1 MIEKIKKEIDSISY
15 YDNSNIKIVDE
26 DNLFEILDKYKD
38 KDKEKILLNTPLR
51 YGKTYINELLK
62 YKNAW
67 EDMHKWFSQR
77 NSKYDTPKSLEI
89 ENFVST
95 FMQELEKKHG
105 IEVE

>member
-1 MIEKIKKEIDSISY
+1 MSKQD
-15 YDNSNIKIVDE
+15 IV
-26 DNLFEILDKYKD
+26 ICG
-38 KDKEKILLNTPLR
+38 LR
-51 YGKTYINELLK
+51 YGKTKYQAEQIKKYIEENSLTEIKITIFDSESKQMLEK

-67 EDMHKWFSQR
+67 EDMSKWFSQR

-95 FMQELEKKHG
+95 FMQELEQKHG